1 MTLLITIQQIVQKTI
16 ENYTTNCIEANTCQ
30 FQINKAIVKL
40 SNVSAVP
47 NAPIAK
53 LYRFVE
59 NIVENVDQ
67 HQHIVTTSD
76 LNFDM
81 LQHSNLQ
88 KELFISTL
96 GANPLERTPQVL
108 LGPKP
113 NPQKYQRYFLLNT
126 SNCTLVSLMDPPHH
140 ANVVFQGHHIDYM
153 FRKRRLENKKG
164 ISYKGEGKGS

>member
-1 MTLLITIQQIVQKTI
+1 MELSHDPPY
-16 ENYTTNCIEANTCQ
+16 NYTTNCIEENTCQ

-47 NAPIAK
+47 NAPIAE

-67 HQHIVTTSD
+67 NQHIVTTSD

-88 KELFISTL
+88 KELFIFMKHHNVNLHTTV
-96 GANPLERTPQVL
+96 ATTPVGSL
-108 LGPKP
+108 LDHFWETFETGGF
-113 NPQKYQRYFLLNT
+113 NFHISEAYSIN
-126 SNCTLVSLMDPPHH
+126 HH
-140 ANVVFQGHHIDYM
+140 SIW
-153 FRKRRLENKKG
+153 L
-164 ISYKGEGKGS
+164 

>member
-1 MTLLITIQQIVQKTI
+1 MELSHDPPYNYTTNCI
-16 ENYTTNCIEANTCQ
+16 ENYTTNCIEANTFQ

-76 LNFDM
+76 RNFDM

-88 KELFISTL
+88 KE
-96 GANPLERTPQVL
+96 
-108 LGPKP
+108 
-113 NPQKYQRYFLLNT
+113 
-126 SNCTLVSLMDPPHH
+126 
-140 ANVVFQGHHIDYM
+140 
-153 FRKRRLENKKG
+153 
-164 ISYKGEGKGS
+164 